1 MRIHS
6 LQHVPFEDIGSLRED
21 IQAKGFSLNTTH
33 WYNGDQAP
41 ALNSFDVLIVMGG
54 PMGVYD
60 DDIYPWLAPEKEFI
74 ASAIAAGKKV
84 MGICLGAQLIACVLG
99 AKVIRNVHREI
110 GWFPLE
116 IIEDAIHHPVSKIL
130 AECTSVF
137 HWHGDTFEIPA
148 QAQLIASSQACAN
161 QAYVIDNQ
169 VYGFQFHLETTEKSA
184 SALIE
189 NCADNLDKST
199 YVQSAEVI
207 MQAKDSFIA
216 INKAMSAVFNQL
228 LSVEIDVDLNLHSK

>member
-6 LQHVPFEDIGSLRED
+6 LQHVPFEDIGSLHGD
-21 IQAKGFSLNTTH
+21 IQAKGFSLTTTH
-33 WYNGDQAP
+33 LYKGDLPP
-41 ALNSFDVLIVMGG
+41 ALSDFDVLIVMGG

-60 DDIYPWLAPEKEFI
+60 DDQYSWLAQEKEFI

-99 AKVIRNVHREI
+99 AKVTRNAHREI

-116 IIEDAIHHPVSKIL
+116 IPAEASTHPLGKIL
-130 AECTSVF
+130 AQCTKVF
-137 HWHGDTFEIPA
+137 HWHGDTFETPA

-189 NCADNLDKST
+189 NCAEDLDTSR
-199 YVQSAEVI
+199 YVQTAETI
-207 MQAKDSFIA
+207 MKDKESFIA
-216 INKAMSAVFNQL
+216 INKAMSAIFNQL
-228 LSVEIDVDLNLHSK
+228 LK